1 MDKNDGAASLV
12 RSDALLAALK
22 AYRCQYTLD
31 QDGGGLDLVDALSPG
46 DTIAEGNLELELLA
60 EHLGLAIDEANS
72 VHHVTSAADTKPTS
86 GTLTA
91 DGDVNGAGPRNAK

>member
-22 AYRCQYTLD
+22 SYRCQYTLD

-46 DTIAEGNLELELLA
+46 DTIAEGKLELELLA
-60 EHLGLAIDEANS
+60 DHLSLAVDEANRRVS
-72 VHHVTSAADTKPTS
+72 
-86 GTLTA
+86 
-91 DGDVNGAGPRNAK
+91 DGE